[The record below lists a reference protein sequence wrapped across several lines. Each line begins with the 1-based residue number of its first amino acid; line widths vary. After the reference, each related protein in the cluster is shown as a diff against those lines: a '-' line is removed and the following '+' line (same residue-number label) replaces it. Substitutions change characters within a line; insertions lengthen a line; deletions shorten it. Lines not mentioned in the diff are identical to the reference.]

1 MFNELIQW
9 IKEFWNEV
17 NPFFIVREYQEALL
31 LRNGKFRTLLK
42 AGFHVK
48 LPFLEEYIAQHIV
61 QTTQS
66 LSAQSLVT
74 NDGKNIVVRAMV
86 KYRIVDVKTYLLEV
100 FDAVDAISDV
110 TQGIIKNIIMSKSF
124 EECLDNELDNL
135 ITKKCRAEIKKFGV
149 EIMQVTLTDI
159 APIRSYRLIN
169 DTFSSPLN

>member
-9 IKEFWNEV
+9 IKEFWNEI
-17 NPFFIVREYQEALL
+17 NPFFIVREYQEGVL
-31 LRNGKFRTLLK
+31 LRNGKFKALLK
-42 AGFHVK
+42 AGFHMK
-48 LPFLEEYIAQHIV
+48 LPFIDECIFQHIV

-66 LSAQSLVT
+66 LSAQSLLS
-74 NDGKNIVVRAMV
+74 NDGKNIVVRGMV
-86 KYRIVDVKTYLLEV
+86 KYRIVDSKTYILEV
-100 FDAVDAISDV
+100 FDAIDAISDV
-110 TQGIIKNIIMSKSF
+110 AQGIIKNIIMSKSF
-124 EECLDNELDNL
+124 EECLDNELDNI

>member
-1 MFNELIQW
+1 MVSAMF
-9 IKEFWNEV
+9 
-17 NPFFIVREYQEALL
+17 
-31 LRNGKFRTLLK
+31 
-42 AGFHVK
+42 
-48 LPFLEEYIAQHIV
+48 
-61 QTTQS
+61 
-66 LSAQSLVT
+66 
-74 NDGKNIVVRAMV
+74 

-100 FDAVDAISDV
+100 FAAVDAISDV